1 MSHSLLAH
9 LYPRIKG
16 SQEDIA
22 TFSLGYILEQSVL
35 LNEVFTKL
43 ISDRLNIETDG
54 RLIYRC
60 QDADTEFGRPDIAA
74 YQNGQLKI
82 LCEAKFYAGLTEN
95 QPVSYLKRL
104 SSVNDSGLIFI
115 CPRNRIISL
124 WDKIRA
130 NAAQAGMKEKRISE
144 TLVCYEHV
152 HMAIISWSE
161 ILSELIRNATER
173 EPEHLGDL
181 KQLEGFCQQID
192 SESFIPFRPEDFGA
206 QVARDIDRYY
216 QVVDEVFENLLLQKE
231 LAPSFKRLRRSPSWH
246 GYSQYIR
253 LKDFGLSID
262 FLRNLWKSQTSIET
276 PFWCHFKEI
285 QNGAWVL
292 TDRLLKYYAALDAT
306 KADNHYGNTYIA
318 LLPKPYSTLEETA
331 EDLANQIIQI
341 LNEIEN
347 MPEE

>member
-161 ILSELIRNATER
+161 ILSELIRNAAER
-173 EPEHLGDL
+173 EPERLGDL

-206 QVARDIDRYY
+206 QIARDIDRYY
-216 QVVDEVFENLLLQKE
+216 QVVDEVFEKLLSHKE
-231 LAPSFKRLRRSPSWH
+231 LNPQTRGLRKSPRWQ
-246 GYSQYIR
+246 GYSQYIQLR
-253 LKDFGLSID
+253 EFGVSID
-262 FLRNLWKSQTSIET
+262 FLRKLWKSQTSIDT

-285 QNGAWVL
+285 QNGKWIL
-292 TDRLLKYYAALDAT
+292 TDRLSRYIASLEAT
-306 KADNHYGNTYIA
+306 KVDDFYGTAYVA
-318 LLPKPYSTLEETA
+318 LIPKPYSTLEETA
-331 EDLANQIIQI
+331 EDLSNQIIQI